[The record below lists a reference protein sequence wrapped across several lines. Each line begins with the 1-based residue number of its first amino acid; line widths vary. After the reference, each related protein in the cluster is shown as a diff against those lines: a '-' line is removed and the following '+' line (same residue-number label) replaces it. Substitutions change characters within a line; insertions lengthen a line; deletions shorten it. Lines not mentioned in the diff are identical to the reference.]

1 MLIRNNQTWPWDS
14 FRDCSMVDV
23 SRWPQMSEIKRTT
36 FVSLEQSS
44 AWDLTATVGVS
55 HQKLSF
61 YYQLNKKSTVCVSFI
76 LKMRPQKSDQSHK
89 LRNRWFTNVSVLE
102 KRDKADCHKLPT
114 KATIETLT
122 CVHKSLMGWNSIVLN
137 LLPLAWKKKTE
148 TEQLSSEISHLLCR
162 LKEAEMNKNDEKRGR
177 RESSKDLRWIRSI
190 KMKLNELTRAEGSKT
205 DGAQN

>member
-1 MLIRNNQTWPWDS
+1 MTLRQLQGLFYGWLIWLV
-14 FRDCSMVDV
+14 MV
-23 SRWPQMSEIKRTT
+23 SRWPQRSEIKRTT

-44 AWDLTATVGVS
+44 AWDLTAPVGVS

-137 LLPLAWKKKTE
+137 PLPLAWKKKLKRKSWVLKSAICYVVWRSRKWT
-148 TEQLSSEISHLLCR
+148 R
-162 LKEAEMNKNDEKRGR
+162 MMRKEAEGNHQKI
-177 RESSKDLRWIRSI
+177 W
-190 KMKLNELTRAEGSKT
+190 
-205 DGAQN
+205 DGLEA